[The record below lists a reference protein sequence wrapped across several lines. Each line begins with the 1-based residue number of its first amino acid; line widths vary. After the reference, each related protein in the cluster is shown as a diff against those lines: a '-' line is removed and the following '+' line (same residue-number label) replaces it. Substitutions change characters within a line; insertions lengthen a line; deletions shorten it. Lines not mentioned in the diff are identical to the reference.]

1 MANIKTAV
9 SLKESLFKQVDALAR
24 KLNVTRSRLFALAL
38 EDFVRYHENQQ
49 LLDKINQAYQDGPDP
64 NEQRLLREMRRHQR
78 KLLEGQW

>member
-9 SLKESLFKQVDALAR
+9 SLQESLFKQVDALAR

-38 EDFVRYHENQQ
+38 ENFVRHHENQQ

-64 NEQRLLREMRRHQR
+64 SEQKLLREMRRNQR